1 MNAPLVALIVFGC
14 LSGAILVGMA
24 VSRRLPGYHLDSD
37 SKDVIKL
44 ATAVVGTLAA
54 LALALLVSSARTT
67 YDNANA
73 EIRTSMARLVLL
85 DRAMA
90 AYGSDTNG
98 TRARLRA
105 LVETRL
111 SRTWGEDTPARNASG
126 ENVSIEPVQADL
138 RGLSP
143 GTDAQRLLQSQALQ
157 ISGEVA
163 EAHWLLTETVGD
175 GLPWAFLAV
184 LVFWLGLL
192 FVTFG
197 LLAPMNATVLGL
209 LLACAL
215 SVAAAVF
222 LIVDMAHPYIGL
234 VHVSDMPLL
243 SALEQLGQK

>member
-1 MNAPLVALIVFGC
+1 MSALLVSLVVFVC
-14 LSGAILVGMA
+14 LFGATSVGMA
-24 VSRRLPGYHLDSD
+24 VSRRLPADHLDSD

-54 LALALLVSSARTT
+54 LALALLIASARTT
-67 YDNANA
+67 YENANA
-73 EIRTSMARLVLL
+73 ELRSSMARLVLL

-90 AYGSDTNG
+90 QYGSDTNAA
-98 TRARLRA
+98 RVRLRT

-111 SRTWGEDTPARNASG
+111 SQASGSDAKNASG
-126 ENVSIEPVQADL
+126 EKAGIESVQADL
-138 RGLSP
+138 RALSP
-143 GTDAQRLLQSQALQ
+143 DTTAQRLLQTQALQ
-157 ISGEVA
+157 VTGEIA

-197 LLAPMNATVLGL
+197 LLAPANATVVGL
-209 LLACAL
+209 LLACAM

-222 LIVDMAHPYIGL
+222 LIVDMAHPYIGII
-234 VHVSDMPLL
+234 HVSDAPLRT
-243 SALEQLGQK
+243 ALEQLGQNN

>member
-1 MNAPLVALIVFGC
+1 
-14 LSGAILVGMA
+14 MA
-24 VSRRLPGYHLDSD
+24 VSRRLPADHLDSD

-54 LALALLVSSARTT
+54 LALALLIASARTT
-67 YDNANA
+67 YENANA
-73 EIRTSMARLVLL
+73 ELRSSMARLVLL

-90 AYGSDTNG
+90 QYGSDTNAA
-98 TRARLRA
+98 RVRLRT

-111 SRTWGEDTPARNASG
+111 SQASGSDAKNASG
-126 ENVSIEPVQADL
+126 EKAGIESVQADL
-138 RGLSP
+138 RALSP
-143 GTDAQRLLQSQALQ
+143 DTTAQRLLQTQALQ
-157 ISGEVA
+157 VTGEIA

-197 LLAPMNATVLGL
+197 LLAPANATVVGL
-209 LLACAL
+209 LLACAM

-222 LIVDMAHPYIGL
+222 LIVDMAHPYIGII
-234 VHVSDMPLL
+234 HVSDAPLRT
-243 SALEQLGQK
+243 ALEQLGQNN